1 MTALLA
7 RLLGRLPIGWL
18 QLTHSRTRLLAALAG
33 VSFANVLVLVQLGIL
48 NALNATIVEAYSFL
62 DADIMISSADAN
74 TMTDGGNVARQWLF
88 LALTDA
94 AVIDGAAL
102 FVDTVVWNRHDG
114 DASLQTFGID
124 PARMTYLR
132 EDLRSATEL
141 LHVHDA
147 AALDRATRGLAG
159 DTADAIDAGNPL
171 LIELAG
177 RTITMLATFEGG
189 VSFSADG
196 YMLVS
201 DQTFMRVF
209 PNRVSGAPDHILLRT
224 VPGSDIDA
232 TVARLSELLPA
243 ELVQVRSVAAA
254 AAADQNYQSTQR
266 PTGIIFG
273 FGVVIGIL
281 VGLVIVY
288 QVLSTDVADHLRE
301 YATFKA
307 IGYPASFFR
316 GIILEEAVILGALGF
331 VPGIAI
337 SLALYLALSSATGLP
352 LSLAFATA
360 FAVLIG
366 TIAACAASGLLAARR
381 LAQADP
387 ADLF

>member
-1 MTALLA
+1 VTALLA

-33 VSFANVLVLVQLGIL
+33 VSFANVLVLVQLGLL
-48 NALNATIVEAYSFL
+48 NALNATIVEAYSFF

-88 LALTDA
+88 LALTDE
-94 AVIDGAAL
+94 AVIDGTGL
-102 FVDTVVWNRHDG
+102 FVENVVWNRPDG
-114 DASLQTFGID
+114 DASLQTFGLD
-124 PARMTYLR
+124 PARMSYLR
-132 EDLRSATEL
+132 EALREPAEL
-141 LHVHDA
+141 LQVRDS
-147 AALDRATRGLAG
+147 AALDRATRGLA
-159 DTADAIDAGNPL
+159 DEAADAIDAGAPL
-171 LIELAG
+171 QIEMNG
-177 RTITMLATFEGG
+177 RTITMLATFRGG

-196 YMLVS
+196 YMIVS
-201 DQTFMRVF
+201 DQTLLRLF
-209 PNRVSGAPDHILLRT
+209 PNRVSGAPDHILLRLAPNAD
-224 VPGSDIDA
+224 VDA
-232 TVARLSELLPA
+232 AIARLSTLLPSD
-243 ELVQVRSVAAA
+243 LVKVRSVAAA
-254 AAADQNYQSTQR
+254 AGEDQRYQSTQR

-307 IGYPASFFR
+307 IGYPAGFFR
-316 GIILEEAVILGALGF
+316 SIILEEAVILGGLGF

-337 SLALYLALSSATGLP
+337 SLGLYFALGSATGLP
-352 LSLAFATA
+352 LTLAPTTA
-360 FAVLIG
+360 VVVLFG
-366 TIAACAASGLLAARR
+366 TILACAASGLLAARR
-381 LAQADP
+381 LSQADP